1 MRTRANAYHIQRENL
16 NRALLLFPLRQF
28 GKQNNLD
35 DALSELRLEVKDLE
49 YKYEN
54 LKE

>member
-1 MRTRANAYHIQRENL
+1 MQRENL

-28 GKQNNLD
+28 VKQTDLD
-35 DALSELRLEVKDLE
+35 EALGELRLEVKDLE

-54 LKE
+54 LKD